1 MDKEPFLDINLLNI
15 KDAEISQLNKFKKQ
29 NLNISE
35 IMDSASLLKYNSLFK
50 NFIENQFKNPTDD
63 FIKLFLQPVYKG
75 AKTQSV
81 IEKFRPIVEKAL
93 TDYINEL
100 LTDKIQAA
108 LNTTVT
114 SSNVSAPNIQTNEH
128 WDILSEI
135 KDVLK
140 NTIDVNKISL
150 KHTGSY
156 TAVLYE
162 KNVRK
167 WICRISLSGT
177 QKLLILPD
185 INKNEIRMPI
195 SDISDL
201 KNFSEQIIE
210 VVQRY
215 LHPVLLK
222 EVLYTRW
229 GNYEMPEPYKIL
241 LEKGPRKNL

>member
-1 MDKEPFLDINLLNI
+1 M
-15 KDAEISQLNKFKKQ
+15 
-29 NLNISE
+29 
-35 IMDSASLLKYNSLFK
+35 LKA
-50 NFIENQFKNPTDD
+50 D
-63 FIKLFLQPVYKG
+63 FIHVNGILQD
-75 AKTQSV
+75 
-81 IEKFRPIVEKAL
+81 IFDFRK
-93 TDYINEL
+93 
-100 LTDKIQAA
+100 
-108 LNTTVT
+108 
-114 SSNVSAPNIQTNEH
+114 NIPMF
-128 WDILSEI
+128 
-135 KDVLK
+135 VC
-140 NTIDVNKISL
+140 
-150 KHTGSY
+150 
-156 TAVLYE
+156 LYE

-241 LEKGPRKNL
+241 LEKGPRKNLKKLQ

>member
-1 MDKEPFLDINLLNI
+1 MGY
-15 KDAEISQLNKFKKQ
+15 S
-29 NLNISE
+29 
-35 IMDSASLLKYNSLFK
+35 
-50 NFIENQFKNPTDD
+50 
-63 FIKLFLQPVYKG
+63 
-75 AKTQSV
+75 
-81 IEKFRPIVEKAL
+81 
-93 TDYINEL
+93 
-100 LTDKIQAA
+100 
-108 LNTTVT
+108 
-114 SSNVSAPNIQTNEH
+114 
-128 WDILSEI
+128 SEI

-210 VVQRY
+210 LIRDIYIQFCS
-215 LHPVLLK
+215 K
-222 EVLYTRW
+222 KVLYTRW

-241 LEKGPRKNL
+241 LEKGPRKNLKKL